1 MDPGFGLEWTGGGE
15 LVVRLDALPR
25 HLRETRNS
33 EAARRETMLNAFQQI
48 QHNLDA
54 LASSKT
60 SRSSSTM
67 PRLPRVL
74 RIFITALSRRQVRLF
89 GVRLFQGREHSMAR
103 LINGKQKIERAV
115 LNYIYGPV
123 ENGFRDAT
131 SSRITLSRPAHRVE
145 ARAATS

>member
-1 MDPGFGLEWTGGGE
+1 MDPGFGFEWTGGGE

-25 HLRETRNS
+25 HVRETRNS

-67 PRLPRVL
+67 PRLPRISPSHFHY
-74 RIFITALSRRQVRLF
+74 RFIKAASEIVRGQIVSRKRTLDGQVD
-89 GVRLFQGREHSMAR
+89 QW
-103 LINGKQKIERAV
+103 
-115 LNYIYGPV
+115 
-123 ENGFRDAT
+123 
-131 SSRITLSRPAHRVE
+131 
-145 ARAATS
+145 